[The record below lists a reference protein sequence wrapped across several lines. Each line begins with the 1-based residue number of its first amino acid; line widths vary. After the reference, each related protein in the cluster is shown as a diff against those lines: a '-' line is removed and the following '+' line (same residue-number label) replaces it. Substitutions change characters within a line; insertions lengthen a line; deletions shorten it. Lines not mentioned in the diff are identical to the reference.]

1 MPAKTSISRNGR
13 IAAIFLGVTGTLGGG
28 YHLYNTMNPAIPAE
42 TAARTLADGLGP
54 AAADYLAGTLDA
66 DNPHSTLRRMCSL
79 LNDELNTPLRAAG
92 ATTSVTAAFATNA
105 LFSAF
110 HGYHDACFINVEGTN
125 IAYIADMDDLDSTAE
140 INQIR
145 QQIMKHLPESDIEKL
160 SRLAKPAPPQP

>member
-1 MPAKTSISRNGR
+1 MPAKTSISRKGR
-13 IAAIFLGVTGTLGGG
+13 IAAIFLGISGTLGGG

-92 ATTSVTAAFATNA
+92 ATASVAATFATNA
-105 LFSAF
+105 VFSALR
-110 HGYHDACFINVEGTN
+110 GSHDACLINVQDTN
-125 IAYIADMDDLDSTAE
+125 IAFITDMDDLDSTAE
-140 INQIR
+140 INDLR
-145 QQIMKHLPESDIEKL
+145 EKIMKHLPESDIEKL
-160 SRLAKPAPPQP
+160 SRLARPVPPKP